1 MASDLHVQTLENG
14 ICFFSFR
21 RVPIHV
27 MAWLGFLVKSD
38 PTVIPVVVVMKTN
51 TVFYNFLSI
60 FSYTVDMTGYNLVF
74 P

>member
-1 MASDLHVQTLENG
+1 
-14 ICFFSFR
+14 
-21 RVPIHV
+21 
-27 MAWLGFLVKSD
+27 
-38 PTVIPVVVVMKTN
+38 MKTN